1 MKLAIPVFQ
10 TKVAPRFDETQGFV
24 LLETKGRD
32 VVSRQDLVTSGWSQ
46 MEKMT
51 QLVDLGVETVICGGI
66 DRASLQYLD
75 FNGVTVFSW
84 VTGEVEDAVTCFLD
98 NRMTPGIILGEH
110 GKMTGRWQFCRGRN
124 HLCNLFQTGVYHNQN
139 GRKTMPNRDGTGPR
153 REGRQSGTERG
164 GCRAGKGGRG
174 RGKGRGQGRGS
185 GREARS
191 PLPDTGEQKSNPL
204 QKGRRKKGALSQS
217 KVRSIVDST
226 AGRQTDN

>member
-139 GRKTMPNRDGTGPR
+139 GRKTMPKGDGTGPR
-153 REGRQSGTERG
+153 RQGAYSGTGRG
-164 GCRAGKGGRG
+164 GCRTGEGGRG
-174 RGKGRGQGRGS
+174 RSKGRGS
-185 GREARS
+185 GRGAGSQRRK
-191 PLPDTGEQKSNPL
+191 TGEQTASSEEKAISTTGRT
-204 QKGRRKKGALSQS
+204 KG
-217 KVRSIVDST
+217 
-226 AGRQTDN
+226 